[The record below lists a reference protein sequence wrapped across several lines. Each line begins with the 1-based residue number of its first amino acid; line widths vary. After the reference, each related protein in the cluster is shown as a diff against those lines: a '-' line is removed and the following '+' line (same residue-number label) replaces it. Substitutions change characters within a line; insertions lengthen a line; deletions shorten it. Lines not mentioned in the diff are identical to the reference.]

1 MPDQPSH
8 VQLTEIT
15 RETIPMLNWMM
26 EDLFCVYGA
35 DIPYFMLDFS
45 FSDYSDRPDY
55 LTYTPPDWYLP
66 EWKAQWPTYP
76 TQWGFP
82 EFSGFNFNVQW
93 GQWDYWLAS
102 FNELLGL
109 LFAEAGFPRWQ
120 MPDLSPGSIDMLNTQ
135 ISTLYDD
142 AGFTEISAEDEDNSL
157 TRIGD
162 GATYAAAKTDYENA
176 PTYGNPSN
184 SSNDLNVQWNVYYYT
199 GSARPYAIQATQFYL
214 KFDTSDWSGV
224 FDAKFKISGMAI
236 YREDWPDNP
245 VLQIYE
251 YNYNE
256 PFGSGDW
263 TGGTKIAEQEIPVGD
278 TTAEIIID
286 STRVN
291 VGGNSKYRFT
301 LKATTDLDYFPGP
314 PDDNIWEGL
323 WILATT
329 VKLAI
334 R

>member
-15 RETIPMLNWMM
+15 RETIPMLNWMI

-35 DIPYFMLDFS
+35 SIPYFMLDFS

-66 EWKAQWPTYP
+66 EWKAQWPSYP

-82 EFSGFNFNVQW
+82 EFSGFNFNIEW

-109 LFAEAGFPRWQ
+109 LFAEAGLPRWQ
-120 MPDLSPGSIDMLNTQ
+120 MPDLSPASIDMLNTQ

-142 AGFTEISAEDEDNSL
+142 AGFTDISAEDEDNYL
-157 TRIGD
+157 PRVGE
-162 GATYAAAKTDYENA
+162 GVTYAAAKTDYTDD
-176 PTYGNPSN
+176 PTWFNPVN
-184 SSNDLNVQWNVYYYT
+184 SINDLQLQWNSYYYPGPSYDVT
-199 GSARPYAIQATQFYL
+199 ATQTYL
-214 KFDTSDWSGV
+214 KFDTSAWSGI
-224 FDAKFKISGMAI
+224 FDAKFKISGMTI
-236 YREDWPDNP
+236 TQDEWTENP

-263 TGGTKIAEQEIPVGD
+263 TGGTKIAEQELLAGS
-278 TTAEIIID
+278 TSAEIVID
-286 STRVN
+286 HTKVN
-291 VGGNSKYRFT
+291 VGGDSKYRFV
-301 LKATTDLDYFPGP
+301 LKAITDEDFFPTA
-314 PDDNIWEGL
+314 PDDSWGL
-323 WILATT
+323 WVIATT
-329 VKLAI
+329 VKLAV